1 MIIQE
6 NRKKYVKFCIKNTNH
21 YIEGLEEENK
31 LWNKCMDCGFKEEY
45 TDIIIEKKNYK
56 NTENQASDN
65 SRFIIFDSTIPRTIH
80 KKCPNKD
87 CPSVEDPLL
96 QEAVFIQDPVTIKL
110 TYICVNCNTE
120 WKYS

>member
-1 MIIQE
+1 MQFCKECE
-6 NRKKYVKFCIKNTNH
+6 NKLFPV
-21 YIEGLEEENK
+21 EEDNK

-56 NTENQASDN
+56 NTENQTSDN
-65 SRFIIFDSTIPRTIH
+65 SRFIIFDSAIPRTIH

-87 CPSVEDPLL
+87 CPSVEEPSL